1 MMNELDDNQLT
12 LVRELVGGVAVENLI
27 ATNKEQK
34 HTIDQLVSVSLVLFN
49 PRTSHDFVLLSEEF
63 GNGNLNVHSIHN
75 HLMFV
80 VLFDYDE
87 KEYPVKFD
95 RLLSLQIKLGW
106 LPVASLKE
114 AAHLG
119 LFVSKQ
125 HETFSNESD
134 DDDLLLLNV
143 IIGDDSRSVVLTIEL
158 TGFSDADILSLQTRI
173 VSFVSSQ
180 QTYENVMKRGCAL
193 LREICKRY
201 AGKSIKFRRVS
212 FRLQNVRTF
221 IENLDIQAADDEGD
235 DTTWSAVQDDYSAFW
250 YHYEQGLMK
259 DSNTLSYK
267 LRIAETMNAPSPGVV
282 ID

>member
-1 MMNELDDNQLT
+1 M
-12 LVRELVGGVAVENLI
+12 
-27 ATNKEQK
+27 
-34 HTIDQLVSVSLVLFN
+34 
-49 PRTSHDFVLLSEEF
+49 
-63 GNGNLNVHSIHN
+63 
-75 HLMFV
+75 
-80 VLFDYDE
+80 
-87 KEYPVKFD
+87 KFD
-95 RLLSLQIKLGW
+95 RLLTLQIKLGW

-125 HETFSNESD
+125 HETFSSESD

-180 QTYENVMKRGCAL
+180 QTYGNVMKRGCAL
-193 LREICKRY
+193 LQEICKRY

-235 DTTWSAVQDDYSAFW
+235 DTTYGAVQDDYSAFW
-250 YHYEQGLMK
+250 YHYELGLMK

-267 LRIAETMNAPSPGVV
+267 LRIAETMNAPSPGAV